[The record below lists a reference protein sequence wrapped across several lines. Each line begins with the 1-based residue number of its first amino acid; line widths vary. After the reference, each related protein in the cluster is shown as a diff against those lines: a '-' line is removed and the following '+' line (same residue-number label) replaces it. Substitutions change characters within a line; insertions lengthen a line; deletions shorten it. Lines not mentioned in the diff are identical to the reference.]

1 MKTTTEI
8 LKTPPPNMLS
18 YTGAPP
24 ETLPAAKPPSWFW
37 KCSLCRSRWKLAV
50 TRRCLRCTKTK
61 TVGGSKMIGLSR
73 SDEWQRN
80 NRLDKHRASRRAKK
94 HDYDYWTVHNDW
106 RRFHSVY
113 KADPEAWKG
122 RTDSELF
129 KLKGRERRVMKVQ
142 IEKSRRTEIT
152 QQRLERMLNNTHNCD
167 IDCDYPSQCRSERY
181 EADLQEFDDVV
192 LRNMVMKIPNP
203 DDDGYTIGKLPLCGL
218 IPGFSPKTTDAEDLD
233 SEDETL
239 VADED
244 QQADWFAT
252 SPRSPV
258 SSDEEEEVTEQGPD
272 DEADEK
278 QDIKWWDPCYE
289 DFYKEESQ
297 AEFEW

>member
-1 MKTTTEI
+1 
-8 LKTPPPNMLS
+8 
-18 YTGAPP
+18 
-24 ETLPAAKPPSWFW
+24 
-37 KCSLCRSRWKLAV
+37 
-50 TRRCLRCTKTK
+50 
-61 TVGGSKMIGLSR
+61 MIGISR
-73 SDEWQRN
+73 SDEWQRE
-80 NRLDKHRASRRAKK
+80 NRLDKHRASRRARK

-106 RRFHSVY
+106 RRFRSVY
-113 KADPEAWKG
+113 KADPAAWKR
-122 RTDSELF
+122 RTDNELF
-129 KLKGRERRVMKVQ
+129 ELRGKERRVMKVQ
-142 IEKSRRTEIT
+142 IEKSSRTEMT

-192 LRNMVMKIPNP
+192 LRNMAMKIPNP
-203 DDDGYTIGKLPLCGL
+203 DDDGFTIGKLPLCGL

-244 QQADWFAT
+244 QQEDRFAT

-289 DFYKEESQ
+289 DFYKEES
-297 AEFEW
+297 

>member
-18 YTGAPP
+18 YTCAPP
-24 ETLPAAKPPSWFW
+24 ETPPAAKTPSWFW
-37 KCSLCRSRWKLAV
+37 KCRLCRSQWKLAV
-50 TRRCLRCTKTK
+50 TRRCLKCAKTK

-73 SDEWQRN
+73 SDTWIRED
-80 NRLDKHRASRRAKK
+80 RLDKNRTSRRARK

-106 RRFHSVY
+106 RRFRSVY
-113 KADPEAWKG
+113 KADPEAWK
-122 RTDSELF
+122 RHTDSELF
-129 KLKGRERRVMKVQ
+129 KLKGKERRVMKVQ
-142 IEKSRRTEIT
+142 IEKSRRTEMT
-152 QQRLERMLNNTHNCD
+152 QQRLERMLKNTHNCD
-167 IDCDYPSQCRSERY
+167 IDCDYPSQCHSERY
-181 EADLQEFDDVV
+181 EADLQEYDDVI

-203 DDDGYTIGKLPLCGL
+203 ADDGYSIGKLPLCGL
-218 IPGFSPKTTDAEDLD
+218 VPDFVRLSPKTTDAEDLD

-239 VADED
+239 VAYED
-244 QQADWFAT
+244 QQEDWFAT

-278 QDIKWWDPCYE
+278 QDKKWWDLYYE
-289 DFYKEESQ
+289 DF
-297 AEFEW
+297 F